1 MSQKPQLRIV
11 PKAPSDS
18 PTPDGTNW
26 VYRDTE
32 TQKDTEDTDLCVVK
46 PGIQREVQAK
56 ASRDSFLD
64 FISYACEESRRLAEK
79 RKAEH
84 GWQSST
90 FHFVRL
96 CRSRTEFE
104 GTNPD
109 DFFNAVPW
117 HAADF
122 DEDEV
127 LTAVVEWGK
136 VKTGAGENTLLSAV
150 HLAQEKPVFKGERFR
165 HFKNF
170 ALFLNIAY
178 HLQQLQ
184 GDDDIYLPVHGLAAH
199 LSVTARVVSHYRF
212 TAKMYGF
219 LKETAKHT
227 KKRATRFRVN
237 LDKFSMEGAQ

>member
-1 MSQKPQLRIV
+1 MSNPRLRLV
-11 PKAPSDS
+11 PKTPD
-18 PTPDGTNW
+18 PLTNPDGTNW

-32 TQKDTEDTDLCVVK
+32 TQKDTEDPDLCVVK
-46 PGIQREVQAK
+46 PGIQREVEAK

-64 FISYACEESRRLAEK
+64 FISYACGESRRLAER

-96 CRSRTEFE
+96 CRSRSEFD
-104 GTNPD
+104 GMNRD
-109 DFFNAVPW
+109 GFFNEVPW
-117 HAADF
+117 HTTDF

-127 LTAVVEWGK
+127 LTAVVEWEK
-136 VKTGAGENTLLSAV
+136 VKTRAGDDPIISAV
-150 HLAQEKPVFKGERFR
+150 RMAQEMPAFNGDGFR

-178 HLQQLQ
+178 HLQRFQ
-184 GDDDIYLPVHGLAAH
+184 GDDDIYLPVHRLAQH
-199 LSVTARVVSHYRF
+199 LSVTPRVVSHYRF
-212 TAKMYGF
+212 MGKIYGF

-237 LDKFSMEGAQ
+237 LERFSTGRV